1 MVISPQA
8 TFSTYYTITNLDLR
22 LSMKRRLDVS
32 SLRKIV
38 IDTPT
43 VRDRGT
49 TDRSKEYLL
58 IDFFD
63 DMFYVE
69 LYAINFAR

>member
-1 MVISPQA
+1 
-8 TFSTYYTITNLDLR
+8 
-22 LSMKRRLDVS
+22 MKRRLDVS

-43 VRDRGT
+43 VRDRRT
-49 TDRSKEYLL
+49 TDRSEEYLL